1 MKKLFLLA
9 TALLAMVGCKDD
21 EVVNQEEE
29 PKVDKISVL
38 PEAKEFDNNGG
49 SVSVMITSSG
59 EWTLST
65 KDNATYDWVSTDKT
79 AGADGDM
86 IKFTVSPNETEEARH
101 AYYVFTSGKA
111 TAEFKITS
119 FAGEILKPS
128 ITVDETEIVKDY
140 NAGQFRLKV
149 KYSEGVNYRDIKA
162 VIPEQTTWLRY
173 QATLEGDEDGQAEM
187 AFEYDVLEGLESRS
201 VEFNVN
207 YSAEEAVNIP
217 VKMTQMPEPVLIPER
232 SKFIVPLA
240 GGTLSVKVT
249 SSVAYTAEVLGDG
262 ASWLTGHNLND
273 DGTNTWACSPADG
286 RREATI
292 KFTEAA
298 PAEGKEPLVEEVT
311 VVQVDALITTVARMN
326 DHRAVFSSYSS
337 GNKDKFKLGK
347 KFTVE
352 FLINPDKGSF
362 NSVSAM
368 FGIERRF
375 LIRHSDIG
383 KPGKWEVVCVKNRK
397 DYNGEHIESK
407 FTGSTLDAG
416 KWTHIA
422 VVLDGETITLYQD
435 GIQKNKQSLDND
447 MKDVDLTET
456 YMANRALQQFAIGY
470 AYDNGRFFNGQMSE
484 VRVWNRAL
492 SADEITA
499 TNHFYKV
506 ETDAEG
512 LVAYWKMDDGEGS
525 TFKDST
531 SNGNNLTGEKYNGKW
546 NEADIVWEGVTLP
559 E

>member
-9 TALLAMVGCKDD
+9 TALLAMAGCKDD
-21 EVVNQEEE
+21 DVTTPVEE
-29 PKVDKISVL
+29 PKVDEISVL

-162 VIPEQTTWLRY
+162 VIPEETTWLRY
-173 QATLEGDEDGQAEM
+173 LATLDGDEEGQAEM
-187 AFEYDVLEGLESRS
+187 AFEYDGLEGLESRS

-207 YSAEEAVNIP
+207 YNAENPVNIP
-217 VKMTQMPEPVLIPER
+217 VKMTQMPKPVIIPER
-232 SKFIVPLA
+232 DVCNIGLA
-240 GGTLSVKVT
+240 GGTLSVKV
-249 SSVAYTAEVLGDG
+249 SASVAYNAEVIADDNT
-262 ASWLTGHNLND
+262 WLTDYNLSE
-273 DGTNTWACSPADG
+273 DGTNSWTCAPAES
-286 RREATI
+286 RRKATI
-292 KFTEAA
+292 RFTEAS
-298 PAEGKEPLVEEVT
+298 PAEGAEP
-311 VVQVDALITTVARMN
+311 VVAEIKVDQVDALITTVANMK
-326 DHRAVFSSYSS
+326 DFRAVFGDNSEA
-337 GNKDKFKLGK
+337 NKEVLKLDLN
-347 KFTVE
+347 FTVE
-352 FLINPDKGSF
+352 MLVKPEAGSF
-362 NSVSAM
+362 NRVNSM
-368 FGIERRF
+368 FGVERRF
-375 LIRHSDIG
+375 LIRHSDG
-383 KPGKWEVVCVKNRK
+383 SNGYWEVVCARNET
-397 DYNGEHIESK
+397 DYNGEYKEAKYKSM
-407 FTGSTLDAG
+407 LPLEAE

-422 VVLDGETITLYQD
+422 VVLDGEKVKLYQN
-435 GIQKNKQSLDND
+435 GQIVKQEYFYSN
-447 MKDVDLTET
+447 MRNVDLTEK
-456 YMANRALQQFAIGY
+456 YNANNQTQQFAIGY
-470 AYDNGRFFNGQMSE
+470 AYDNSRFFQGMMSE

-492 SADEITA
+492 SADEINA
-499 TNHFYKV
+499 ENHFYKV
-506 ETDAEG
+506 EPDAEG
-512 LVAYWKMDDGEGS
+512 LVAYWKMNDAKGS
-525 TFKDST
+525 TLKDHT
-531 SNGNNLTGEKYNGKW
+531 ENKNDLRAETYNGKW
-546 NEADIVWEGVTLP
+546 NVTDINWVGVTLP

>member
-119 FAGEILKPS
+119 FAGEIMKPS

-140 NAGQFRLKV
+140 NAGTFRLKV

-162 VIPEQTTWLRY
+162 VIPEETTWLRY
-173 QATLEGDEDGQAEM
+173 QATLEGDEEGEAEM
-187 AFEYDVLEGLESRS
+187 AFEYDGLEGLESRS

-207 YSAEEAVNIP
+207 YNAENPVNIP
-217 VKMTQMPEPVLIPER
+217 VKMTQMPKPVIIPER
-232 SKFIVPLA
+232 AVCNIGLA
-240 GGTLSVKVT
+240 GGTLSVKV
-249 SSVAYTAEVLGDG
+249 SASVAYNAEVIADDNT
-262 ASWLTGHNLND
+262 WLTDYNLSE
-273 DGTNTWACSPADG
+273 DGTNSWTCAPAES
-286 RREATI
+286 RRKATI
-292 KFTEAA
+292 RFTEAS
-298 PAEGKEPLVEEVT
+298 PAEGAEP
-311 VVQVDALITTVARMN
+311 VVAEIKVDQVDALITTVANMKN
-326 DHRAVFSSYSS
+326 FRAVFGDNSEANQ
-337 GNKDKFKLGK
+337 GVLKLGK
-347 KFTVE
+347 VFTVE
-352 FLINPDKGSF
+352 MLVKPEAGSF
-362 NSVSAM
+362 NRVNSM
-368 FGIERRF
+368 FGVERRF
-375 LIRHSDIG
+375 LIRHSDISLSG
-383 KPGKWEVVCVKNRK
+383 FWEVVYIKDEKDWYGEYKEVKVV
-397 DYNGEHIESK
+397 
-407 FTGSTLDAG
+407 GSQLEAE

-422 VVLDGETITLYQD
+422 VVFDGTNIALYQN
-435 GIQKNKQSLDND
+435 GQKRHQKPLDTK
-447 MKDVDLTET
+447 MKDVDLTEE
-456 YMANRALQQFAIGY
+456 YDANNQTQQFAIGY
-470 AYDNGRFFNGQMSE
+470 AYDNSRFFQGMMSE

-492 SADEITA
+492 SADEINA
-499 TNHFYKV
+499 ENHFYKV
-506 ETDAEG
+506 EPDTEG
-512 LVAYWKMDDGEGS
+512 LVAYWKMNDAKGS
-525 TFKDST
+525 TLKDHT
-531 SNGNNLTGEKYNGKW
+531 ENKNDLKAETYNGTW
-546 NEADIVWEGVTLP
+546 NVTDINWEGVTLP